1 MKPAEVVILPA
12 RLDQDLDWKLPETAE
27 QVLWQM
33 DFGLEDGS
41 VPLDDEAA
49 FRSYGIA
56 LDHFVATVWK
66 TCQEKTV
73 GICLY
78 AGRPDAAW
86 ILKDGPADID
96 AFAEYLHR
104 LASFLPD
111 EAAICC
117 RFDVA
122 HLTDPGRIAHLLS
135 KERFAHLDL
144 KVEGTTL
151 FSTPQAATGICV
163 PLIENFTQGIEEE
176 LSALILELQNQE
188 ISFRM
193 ISEAFLTE
201 EWNELEKLHVLSKA
215 ISPLGK
221 RKLQGFCAAGGVVVY
236 C

>member
-1 MKPAEVVILPA
+1 MRVVILPA
-12 RLDQDLDWKLPETAE
+12 RLDQDLDWQLPETDE
-27 QVLWQM
+27 PILWQM
-33 DFGLEDGS
+33 DFGLEAGS

-49 FRSYGIA
+49 FRSFGIA
-56 LDHFVATVWK
+56 LDHFVATVWSAYK
-66 TCQEKTV
+66 EKTA

-86 ILKDGPADID
+86 LLKDGPADID

-111 EAAICC
+111 EAAVCC
-117 RFDVA
+117 WFDVG
-122 HLTDPGRIAHLLS
+122 HLTDPGRIAQLLS

-144 KVEGTTL
+144 EVEGTTL
-151 FSTPQAATGICV
+151 FSTPQASVGICL
-163 PLIENFTQGIEEE
+163 PLIENFTQEIEEE
-176 LSALILELQNQE
+176 LSALILELQKQD
-188 ISFRM
+188 ISFRL

-201 EWNELEKLHVLSKA
+201 EWNELETLYVLSKA

-221 RKLQGFCAAGGVVVY
+221 RKLQGFCAAGGVVEH